1 MCARGTTALQ
11 VANLR
16 AANVKTLT
24 ALALLAETSR
34 VPGVSTHALARLSGQ
49 AELQIKRGQ
58 DQGWHTKLL
67 TDADRGFRLLPPA
80 SPADVFVALQTDALA
95 VGGPLTQ
102 VWLFLEDG
110 QRDAP
115 TWKFGWAHD
124 RATGRPAFE
133 TFLDSMTDLCARDP
147 TMHIYYDGA
156 QLRDPLEALAG
167 RYARRQQVL
176 DTLLRSGVLVDCSR
190 VLRFTVAV
198 STESYAL
205 ADVEGAFAHL
215 SPPRDPA
222 VIEGASATL
231 RYHSWQ
237 DSQEEH
243 WL

>member
-1 MCARGTTALQ
+1 
-11 VANLR
+11 
-16 AANVKTLT
+16 
-24 ALALLAETSR
+24 
-34 VPGVSTHALARLSGQ
+34 
-49 AELQIKRGQ
+49 
-58 DQGWHTKLL
+58 
-67 TDADRGFRLLPPA
+67 
-80 SPADVFVALQTDALA
+80 
-95 VGGPLTQ
+95 
-102 VWLFLEDG
+102 
-110 QRDAP
+110 
-115 TWKFGWAHD
+115 
-124 RATGRPAFE
+124 
-133 TFLDSMTDLCARDP
+133 
-147 TMHIYYDGA
+147 MHIYYDGA